1 MYVYI
6 GPKMLSSK
14 LTLMLITFM
23 MVQVGDAGVK
33 YGLCQSACAAGVVAC
48 YSSAGL
54 VFGTVT
60 AGVGAPAAA
69 IACNKAFGLCSA
81 KCAVVFLPGGVMDT
95 IWENLARFFGTLNPF
110 RAF

>member
-1 MYVYI
+1 
-6 GPKMLSSK
+6 MLPI
-14 LTLMLITFM
+14 LLITLMMFP
-23 MVQVGDAGVK
+23 AGEAGPAAC
-33 YGLCQSACAAGVVAC
+33 GLCQAACAAAAVSC
-48 YSSAGL
+48 YASAGL

-81 KCAVVFLPGGVMDT
+81 KCAVVFLPDGVMDT

>member
-1 MYVYI
+1 MYVYV

-14 LTLMLITFM
+14 LLPLMLITFM

-95 IWENLARFFGTLNPF
+95 IWQNLASFFGIH
-110 RAF
+110 

>member
-54 VFGTVT
+54 VFGTVS

-69 IACNKAFGLCSA
+69 IACNAAFSACSSA
-81 KCAVVFLPGGVMDT
+81 CAAAFLLPT
-95 IWENLARFFGTLNPF
+95 P
-110 RAF
+110 